1 MLLRFAAMPRLSL
14 LFSILSAQQ
23 FARVV
28 KPLLQRGGRGD
39 NREPMMPFARHLS
52 ALLFALLLACLPA
65 HAHAQVV
72 ATFYSHDFG
81 DHFPHAFINLKGKVE
96 SSGEVVDTNYGFT
109 AVTVSPAILMGSVK
123 GMIET
128 KDAKYVGKSNAH
140 FSLQL
145 NDDEYRKLI
154 DHVEKWRNMGGK
166 SYNLNKRN
174 CVHFVME
181 AAALLGLS
189 VNRNSKFFKKPKSFL
204 FEVMRLNPRLKL

>member
-1 MLLRFAAMPRLSL
+1 MPRLSL

-23 FARVV
+23 FVRVV
-28 KPLLQRGGRGD
+28 KPLLRCGGRGD
-39 NREPMMPFARHLS
+39 NPEPLMPFARHLS
-52 ALLFALLLACLPA
+52 ALLFALLLAFLPA

-81 DHFPHAFINLKGKVE
+81 DHFPHAFIKLKGKVE

-145 NDDEYRKLI
+145 SDDEYRKLI

>member
-1 MLLRFAAMPRLSL
+1 M
-14 LFSILSAQQ
+14 
-23 FARVV
+23 V

-39 NREPMMPFARHLS
+39 NREPIMPFARHLS
-52 ALLFALLLACLPA
+52 ALLFALLLAFLPA

-81 DHFPHAFINLKGKVE
+81 DHFPHAFIKLKGKIE

-145 NDDEYRKLI
+145 SDDEYRKLI